1 MKDTDHVKKAWS
13 QMYSMDNAYTTLQLI
28 RSQATVTLT
37 AGVGAFITQ
46 SQIKSQKKV
55 KPLS

>member
-13 QMYSMDNAYTTLQLI
+13 QMYSMDNAYTTLQFI

-46 SQIKSQKKV
+46 IKSQKKV